1 LIRRNFIPRK
11 SKFQDFKI
19 PKFQDSRFFNSMV
32 LLHIETA
39 TRICSVAL
47 SIDGTVTAI
56 RESSEKNIH
65 SSIITIFIDEILKET
80 GLEFPLLD
88 AICVSKG
95 PGSYTGLRIGVS
107 TAKGLCYALDK
118 PLIAIGT
125 LQALAWGARQQ
136 IQSISSPVNEKT
148 LFCPMIDAR
157 RMEVY
162 YALYDTKL
170 NTLRDTRAEVIHGDA
185 FNDLFNENQI
195 WFTGDGAEKC
205 RELFLDQPNACFIEN
220 PMPSAAY
227 LVDLAEQH
235 FQARQ
240 FEDTAY
246 FEPFY
251 LKDFI
256 PGIPKVKGL
265 Q

>member
-1 LIRRNFIPRK
+1 MR
-11 SKFQDFKI
+11 
-19 PKFQDSRFFNSMV
+19 

-39 TRICSVAL
+39 TRVCSVAL
-47 SIDGTVTAI
+47 SMDGKLLAE

-65 SSIITIFIDEILKET
+65 SSAITLFIDDLLKEA
-80 GLEFPLLD
+80 GLSFSDLD
-88 AICVSKG
+88 AVSVSKG

-107 TAKGLCYALDK
+107 TAKGICYALDK

-125 LQALAWGARQQ
+125 LDALAWGARNAL
-136 IQSISSPVNEKT
+136 PEKIT
-148 LFCPMIDAR
+148 AKKEDIFFCPMIDAR

-162 YALYDTKL
+162 YTIYSYDL
-170 NTLRDTRAEVIHGDA
+170 NEVRKVKAEIISANTFSDILQSKQV
-185 FNDLFNENQI
+185 

-205 RELFLDQPNACFIEN
+205 REFFTDNSNAHFPEN
-220 PMPSAAY
+220 PMPSAQY
-227 LVDLAEQH
+227 LIELAEKK
-235 FQARQ
+235 FRAGQ

-265 Q
+265 K

>member
-1 LIRRNFIPRK
+1 MPT
-11 SKFQDFKI
+11 
-19 PKFQDSRFFNSMV
+19 

-47 SIDGTVTAI
+47 SRDGQLLAMK
-56 RESSEKNIH
+56 ESSEKNIH
-65 SSIITIFIDEILKET
+65 SSVITPFIEELLKET
-80 GLEFPLLD
+80 GISFPGLD
-88 AICVSKG
+88 AVSVSMG

-107 TAKGLCYALDK
+107 TAKGICFAQDK

-125 LQALAWGARQQ
+125 LEALAWGALEM
-136 IQSISSPVNEKT
+136 IPGAKDIPEDDILV
-148 LFCPMIDAR
+148 CPMIDAR

-162 YALYDTKL
+162 NALYD
-170 NTLRDTRAEVIHGDA
+170 NRLRVIKEVQAEVITADSFQKELTAHPV
-185 FNDLFNENQI
+185 

-205 RELFLDQPNACFIEN
+205 REFFSGNKHARFIEN
-220 PMPSAAY
+220 PMPSARY
-227 LVDLAEQH
+227 LIEPAEKR
-235 FQARQ
+235 FEAEQ

-265 Q
+265 R

>member
-1 LIRRNFIPRK
+1 MR
-11 SKFQDFKI
+11 
-19 PKFQDSRFFNSMV
+19 
-32 LLHIETA
+32 LLSIETA
-39 TRICSVAL
+39 TRVCSVAL
-47 SIDGTVTAI
+47 SMDGKLLAE

-65 SSIITIFIDEILKET
+65 SSIITIFIDEVMKET
-80 GLEFPLLD
+80 GTAYSDLD
-88 AICVSKG
+88 AVAVSKG

-107 TAKGLCYALDK
+107 TAKGICFAIDK

-125 LQALAWGARQQ
+125 LEALAWGAR
-136 IQSISSPVNEKT
+136 NALLERKT
-148 LFCPMIDAR
+148 AKKDDIFFCPMIDAR

-162 YALYDTKL
+162 YALYTFDL
-170 NTLRDTRAEVIHGDA
+170 AEVRETKAEIITADTFTA
-185 FNDLFNENQI
+185 LLQTNQL

-205 RELFLDQPNACFIEN
+205 KELYAGHPHAHFPDN
-220 PMPSAAY
+220 PMPSARY
-227 LVDLAEQH
+227 LIDLAEKK
-235 FQARQ
+235 FMAGQ

-265 Q
+265 E

>member
-1 LIRRNFIPRK
+1 MSTI
-11 SKFQDFKI
+11 
-19 PKFQDSRFFNSMV
+19 
-32 LLHIETA
+32 LHVETA
-39 TRICSVAL
+39 TRVCSLAL
-47 SIDGTVTAI
+47 SIDGKIIAK

-65 SSIITIFIDEILKET
+65 SSVITIFIDEIIKEAEM
-80 GLEFPLLD
+80 EFSGLD
-88 AICVSKG
+88 AVCVSKG

-136 IQSISSPVNEKT
+136 ILGISNKVNEKII
-148 LFCPMIDAR
+148 LCPMIDAR

-162 YALYDTKL
+162 YALFDRDL
-170 NTLRDTRAEVIHGDA
+170 NYMRDTRAEVIRTDS
-185 FNDLFNENQI
+185 FDDLFKDHQI

-205 RELFLDQPNACFIEN
+205 HELFQEQLNARLPEN
-220 PMPSAAY
+220 LLPSA
-227 LVDLAEQH
+227 DFLAELAEKK
-235 FQARQ
+235 FIARQ
-240 FEDTAY
+240 FEDIAY

-256 PGIPKVKGL
+256 PGIPRVKGL
-265 Q
+265 I

>member
-1 LIRRNFIPRK
+1 VG
-11 SKFQDFKI
+11 S
-19 PKFQDSRFFNSMV
+19 

-39 TRICSVAL
+39 TRVCSVAL
-47 SIDGTVTAI
+47 SIDGMI
-56 RESSEKNIH
+56 ISKRESSEKNIH
-65 SSIITIFIDEILKET
+65 SSIITLFINEILEEA
-80 GLEFPLLD
+80 GLEFSGLD

-118 PLIAIGT
+118 PLIAVGT
-125 LQALAWGARQQ
+125 LQALAWGARRQ
-136 IQSISSPVNEKT
+136 IRSISAHLNEKI

-162 YALYDTKL
+162 YALFDPDLKQV
-170 NTLRDTRAEVIHGDA
+170 RDTRAEVIHADS
-185 FNDLFNENQI
+185 FNEYFKDHEI

-205 RELFLDQPNACFIEN
+205 REFFSGQPNARFTEN
-220 PMPSAAY
+220 PLPSAGY
-227 LVDLAEQH
+227 LAELAEQH
-235 FQARQ
+235 FKAGH
-240 FEDTAY
+240 FDDTAY